1 MAVQDI
7 PSEDSWKNVG
17 RSIPRREDAW
27 LLTGKGCYVD
37 DVPEPPNTLHLGFV
51 LSPEAHARIVSI
63 DTAEALALPG
73 VVDVL
78 TGDDIAE
85 LAQPIHTSFLL
96 EGHRDTF
103 RDAIAREKAR
113 FVGEAVAVVVA
124 ENPYVAEDGVERV
137 FVSYET
143 LPPAIDL
150 ESAAR
155 DDAPLVHEELGT
167 NIVLE
172 STFATD
178 GLDEAFAGATQV
190 IKETFRTGRIAGVP
204 MEPRGCLA
212 TIDRAGEELTMWTAT
227 QIPNLVKTAVA
238 NLLDHPESSIR
249 VITPD
254 VGGGFGTKAHF
265 YPEELVCP
273 ALALKYGRPVKWI
286 QDRREEILTNIHAR
300 EHIYTV
306 EAGIDADGVI
316 VAMRCNMMA
325 NAGAY
330 SSYPFGA
337 TLEAVGGVRF
347 VLGPYHIR
355 NYGFE
360 TRAVASH
367 TCPAGAYRGT
377 AQPTAMLAIEGM
389 MDRIGRAIG
398 VDPAEVR
405 RRNLIKP
412 DQLPYT
418 TVVGMHYRTGS
429 YSESLERALEMI
441 DYSRLRSDQTADR
454 LVDGKYRGIG
464 ICCYTENSG
473 MGVAAVR
480 ARGWSAIPG
489 FDGALVRVASDG
501 KVKAFISHAACG
513 QGYYTSFAQIVADQ
527 LGVHFEDVS
536 IVVGDTGLTPEG
548 SNTFASRGTVT
559 GGGAAVR
566 ACLVVADK
574 MKRIAADVMEVSADD
589 IRIEDGVAMVQGV
602 PDMSMTVREIAEVA
616 YSKTPHAMPE
626 GQDYGLEATD
636 HYDAG
641 MPTISNA
648 VHVAAV
654 AVDPDDGTV
663 EVERYVVVHDCG
675 RVINPMIVDGQVHG
689 GAVQALGEVLM
700 EELVYDE
707 AGQLQNATLLEYL
720 LPTAM
725 DAPMMDV
732 EHIQSITDEN
742 PGGFKGLGEGGVI
755 GGVPALTNAIA
766 DALSGIGAN
775 VNVNPLRPSRIADI
789 IDAALG
795 TNSA

>member
-1 MAVQDI
+1 MAVPDR
-7 PSEDSWKNVG
+7 PAADSWKIVG
-17 RSIPRREDAW
+17 QSVPRREDAW

-63 DTAEALALPG
+63 DADAARALPG
-73 VVDVL
+73 VLDVL
-78 TGDDIAE
+78 TGDDLAA
-85 LAQPIHTSFLL
+85 LAQPIRTGFLL
-96 EGHRDTF
+96 EGHKDTERDV
-103 RDAIAREKAR
+103 IAREKVR

-137 FVSYET
+137 FVTYDP
-143 LPPAIDL
+143 LPAAVGL
-150 ESAAR
+150 EAVAR
-155 DDAPLVHEELGT
+155 DDAPVVHEELGT
-167 NIVLE
+167 NILLE
-172 STFATD
+172 STFTTE
-178 GLDEAFAGATQV
+178 GLDEAFAGATHV

-212 TIDRAGEELTMWTAT
+212 TTGRAGEELTLWTST
-227 QIPNLVKTAVA
+227 QIPNIVKTALA
-238 NLLDHPESSIR
+238 KLLDYPESGIR

-265 YPEELVCP
+265 YPEEVVCP

-286 QDRREEILTNIHAR
+286 QDRREELLTNIHAR
-300 EHIYTV
+300 EHIYAI

-316 VAMRCNMMA
+316 VAMRCDMMA

-337 TLEAVGGVRF
+337 TLEPVGGVRF

-355 NYGFE
+355 NYGYL

-389 MDRIGRAIG
+389 MDRIARKIG
-398 VDPAEVR
+398 IDPAEAR
-405 RRNLIKP
+405 RRNLIQP
-412 DQLPYT
+412 EQLPYT
-418 TVVGMHYRTGS
+418 TVVGMVYGTGS
-429 YSESLERALEMI
+429 YTEALAKALEMI
-441 DYSRLRSDQTADR
+441 GYEDYRANQPADR

-480 ARGWSAIPG
+480 ARGWSTLPG

-501 KVKAFISHAACG
+501 KVKAFISHAASG
-513 QGYYTSFAQIVADQ
+513 QGHYTSFAQIVADQ
-527 LGVHFEDVS
+527 VGVPFADVS
-536 IVVGDTGLTPEG
+536 IVVGDTGQTPAG
-548 SNTFASRGTVT
+548 TNTFASRGTVT
-559 GGGAAVR
+559 GGGAAIR

-574 MKRIAADVMEVSADD
+574 MKRIAAQVLEVSADD
-589 IRIEDGVAMVQGV
+589 IVLENGLAMVQGV
-602 PDMSMTVREIAEVA
+602 PDMSLTVREIAEVA
-616 YSKTPHAMPE
+616 YSMTSHALPE
-626 GQDYGLEATD
+626 GEDYGLEATD
-636 HYDAG
+636 HYAAG
-641 MPTISNA
+641 MPTIANA

-654 AVDPDDGTV
+654 AVDAADGTV
-663 EVERYVVVHDCG
+663 EVERYAVVHDCG
-675 RVINPMIVDGQVHG
+675 RIINPMIVDGQIHG

-720 LPTAM
+720 LPTAL
-725 DAPMMDV
+725 DIPMM
-732 EHIQSITDEN
+732 EIAHIESVTDEN

-766 DALSGIGAN
+766 DALAGIGAN
-775 VNVNPLRPSRIADI
+775 VNSNPLKPSRITEL
-789 IDAALG
+789 IDGALG
-795 TNSA
+795 KT

>member
-1 MAVQDI
+1 MAVPDR
-7 PSEDSWKNVG
+7 PAADSWKIVG
-17 RSIPRREDAW
+17 QSVPRREDAW

-63 DTAEALALPG
+63 DADAARALPG
-73 VVDVL
+73 VLDVL
-78 TGDDIAE
+78 TGDDLAA
-85 LAQPIHTSFLL
+85 LAQPIRTGFLL
-96 EGHRDTF
+96 EGHRDTS
-103 RDAIAREKAR
+103 RDVIAREKVR

-137 FVSYET
+137 FVTYDP
-143 LPPAIDL
+143 LPAAVGL
-150 ESAAR
+150 EAAAR
-155 DDAPLVHEELGT
+155 DDAPVVHEELGT
-167 NIVLE
+167 NILLE
-172 STFATD
+172 STFTTE
-178 GLDEAFAGATQV
+178 GLDEAFAGATHV

-212 TIDRAGEELTMWTAT
+212 TTGRAGEELTLWTST
-227 QIPNLVKTAVA
+227 QIPNIVKTALA
-238 NLLDHPESSIR
+238 KLLDYPESGIR

-265 YPEELVCP
+265 YPEEVVCS

-286 QDRREEILTNIHAR
+286 QDRREELLTNIHAR
-300 EHIYTV
+300 EHIYAI
-306 EAGIDADGVI
+306 EAGIDTDGVI
-316 VAMRCNMMA
+316 VAMRCDMMA

-337 TLEAVGGVRF
+337 TLEPVGGVRF
-347 VLGPYHIR
+347 VLGPYHIC
-355 NYGFE
+355 NYGYL

-389 MDRIGRAIG
+389 MDRIARKIG
-398 VDPAEVR
+398 IDPAEAR
-405 RRNLIKP
+405 RRNLIQP
-412 DQLPYT
+412 EQLPYT
-418 TVVGMHYRTGS
+418 TVVGMVYDTGS
-429 YSESLERALEMI
+429 YTEALAKALEMI
-441 DYSRLRSDQTADR
+441 GYEDYRANQPADR
-454 LVDGKYRGIG
+454 LIDGKYRGIG

-480 ARGWSAIPG
+480 ARGWSTLPG

-501 KVKAFISHAACG
+501 KVKAFISHAASG
-513 QGYYTSFAQIVADQ
+513 QGHYTSFAQIVADQ
-527 LGVHFEDVS
+527 VGVPFADVS
-536 IVVGDTGLTPEG
+536 IVVGDTGQTPAG
-548 SNTFASRGTVT
+548 TNTFASRGTVT
-559 GGGAAVR
+559 GGGAAIR

-574 MKRIAADVMEVSADD
+574 MKRIAAQVLEVSADD
-589 IRIEDGVAMVQGV
+589 IVLENGLTMVQGV
-602 PDMSMTVREIAEVA
+602 PDMSLTVREIAEVA
-616 YSKTPHAMPE
+616 YSMTSHALPE
-626 GQDYGLEATD
+626 GEDYGLEATD

-641 MPTISNA
+641 MPTIANA

-654 AVDPDDGTV
+654 AVDAADGTV
-663 EVERYVVVHDCG
+663 EVERYAVVHDCG
-675 RVINPMIVDGQVHG
+675 RIINPMIVDGQIHG

-720 LPTAM
+720 LPTAL
-725 DAPMMDV
+725 DIPMI
-732 EHIQSITDEN
+732 EIAHIESVTDEN

-766 DALSGIGAN
+766 DALAGIGAN
-775 VNVNPLRPSRIADI
+775 VNSNPLKPSRITEL
-789 IDAALG
+789 IDGALG
-795 TNSA
+795 KT

>member
-1 MAVQDI
+1 MAVPDR
-7 PSEDSWKNVG
+7 PGDDSWKIVG

-51 LSPEAHARIVSI
+51 LSSEAHARIVSI
-63 DTAEALALPG
+63 DAEEALALPG
-73 VVDVL
+73 VIDVL
-78 TGDDIAE
+78 TGEDIAR
-85 LAQPIHTSFLL
+85 LTRPIHTGFLL
-96 EGHRDTF
+96 EGHRDTT
-103 RDAIAREKAR
+103 RDAVARGKVR

-137 FVSYET
+137 LVTYDP
-143 LPPAIDL
+143 LPAAVAL

-167 NIVLE
+167 NVVLE
-172 STFATD
+172 STFATE
-178 GLDEAFAGATQV
+178 GLDEAFAGATRI

-212 TIDRAGEELTMWTAT
+212 TTGRAGEELTMWTAT
-227 QIPNLVKTAVA
+227 QIPNVVKTALA
-238 NLLDHPESSIR
+238 KLLGHPESGIR

-286 QDRREEILTNIHAR
+286 QDRREELLTNIHAR

-306 EAGIDADGVI
+306 EAGIDGDGVI

-337 TLEAVGGVRF
+337 TLESVGGVRF

-355 NYGFE
+355 NYGYE

-377 AQPTAMLAIEGM
+377 AQPTAMLAIEGV
-389 MDRIGRAIG
+389 MDRIAREIG
-398 VDPAEVR
+398 IDPAEAR

-412 DQLPYT
+412 EQLPYT
-418 TVVGMHYRTGS
+418 TAVGTHYRTGS

-441 DYSRLRSDQTADR
+441 GYEEFRASQPADR

-480 ARGWSAIPG
+480 ARGWSVLPG

-513 QGYYTSFAQIVADQ
+513 QGYHTSFAQIVADQ
-527 LGVHFEDVS
+527 LAVPFEDVS

-548 SNTFASRGTVT
+548 TNTFASRGTVT

-566 ACLVVADK
+566 ACLVVAEK
-574 MKRIAADVMEVSADD
+574 MKRIAAHVLEVSADD
-589 IRIEDGVAMVQGV
+589 IVIENGVAMVQGV
-602 PDMSMTVREIAEVA
+602 PDMRMTVREIAEVA
-616 YSKTPHAMPE
+616 YSLTPHVMPE
-626 GQDYGLEATD
+626 GDDYGLEATD

-654 AVDPDDGTV
+654 AIEPADGTV

-675 RVINPMIVDGQVHG
+675 RVINPMIVDGQIHG

-700 EELVYDE
+700 EELVYDD

-720 LPTAM
+720 LPTAL
-725 DAPMMDV
+725 DVPMIDV

-766 DALSGIGAN
+766 DALAGIGAN
-775 VNVNPLRPSRIADI
+775 VNTNPLKPGRIAEL
-789 IDAALG
+789 IDAALE
-795 TNSA
+795 SR